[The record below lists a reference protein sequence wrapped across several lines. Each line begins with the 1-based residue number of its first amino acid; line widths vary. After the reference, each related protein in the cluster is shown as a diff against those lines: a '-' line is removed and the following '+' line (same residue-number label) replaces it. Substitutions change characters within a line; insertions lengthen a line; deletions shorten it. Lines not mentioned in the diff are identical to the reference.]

1 MKNKILYGLG
11 VLLVSASSLSL
22 TSCIQETEPTNSITE
37 TQIQSSQKSLE
48 SLLWGM
54 PSVLNREGIFGSSY
68 GFDWGYGAIM
78 HIRDRE
84 TADCTRPYAGGYD
97 WFNRYEYNLNQGEN
111 SLFTQFMWNSY
122 YKFIQSANEMIKAVP
137 DESAVSDEVKG
148 YKGAGYA
155 FRAML
160 YLDLARAYEYLP
172 TDVTD
177 HINADGNDVLNLT
190 VPIVDEN
197 TTQESAANNP
207 RVSRKKMAEFI
218 LGDLQKAE
226 KLIPNLTQT
235 SKTLPH
241 LDCVYG
247 LYARL
252 YMWLAGEDNT
262 YYAKA
267 KEYADKAIEASDVA
281 PMTESECLST
291 STGFNDISKWMWG
304 DQLVKENDA
313 VQTGII
319 NWTSW
324 MSNETSFG
332 YASAGPYLTMDA
344 KMYDR
349 IDNNDFRKNMW
360 APGAYSQSTA
370 SWYQDYC
377 IDLTQNDYIGYSN
390 WGKGVS
396 IKFRPGYANMGDVNI
411 GASTAYPLMR
421 IEEMYFI
428 SIEAEAHINANQG
441 KEELVQ
447 FMQEN
452 RNPEYTCDA
461 TSQDDIIEEI
471 VFQKRV
477 ELWGE
482 GQTFFDIKRLN
493 YSVDRTYRGTN
504 HPASAQLSTN
514 GRPAWMNWV
523 IVLTE
528 QNNNKALVGWNN
540 PDPTGKY

>member
-1 MKNKILYGLG
+1 MKNKILNGLG
-11 VLLVSASSLSL
+11 VLLLSASSLSL
-22 TSCIQETEPTNSITE
+22 TSCIQETEPTNGISND
-37 TQIQSSQKSLE
+37 QIQSSQKSLE

-54 PSVLNREGIFGSSY
+54 PSVLNMEGMFGSSY
-68 GFDWGYGAIM
+68 GFDWGYGSIM

-84 TADCTRPYAGGYD
+84 TGDCTRPYAGGYD
-97 WFNRYEYNLNQGEN
+97 WFARYEYNLNQGEN
-111 SLFTQFMWNSY
+111 SIFTQFLWNSY

-137 DESAVSDEVKG
+137 NEETASDEVKG

-172 TDVTD
+172 TDVTSN
-177 HINADGNDVLNLT
+177 INDAGNNVLHMT

-197 TTQESAANNP
+197 TTEETAANNP
-207 RVSRKKMAEFI
+207 RVSREKMAEFI

-226 KLIPNLTQT
+226 ELIPNLTKS

-252 YMWLAGEDNT
+252 YMWLAGEDAS

-267 KEYADKAIEASDVA
+267 KEYADKAIEAADVA
-281 PMTESECLST
+281 PMTETECLST
-291 STGFNDISKWMWG
+291 STGFNDINKWMWG
-304 DQLVKENDA
+304 DQLVKENEA

-332 YASAGPYLTMDA
+332 YASAGPYLMMDA
-344 KMYDR
+344 QMYDR
-349 IDNNDFRKNMW
+349 IDKNDFRKKMW
-360 APGAYSQSTA
+360 APGKYSKSTA
-370 SWYQDYC
+370 SWYQENC
-377 IDLTQNDYIGYSN
+377 IDLSQNDNIGYSS
-390 WGKGVS
+390 WDKGTS

-428 SIEAEAHINANQG
+428 SIEAEAHIDAEKG
-441 KEELVQ
+441 KEELVK

-452 RNPEYTCDA
+452 RDPEYTCDA

-482 GQTFFDIKRLN
+482 GQSFFDIKRLN
-493 YSVDRTYRGTN
+493 YSVNRAYQGSN
-504 HPASAQLSTN
+504 HPASARLSTN

-528 QNNNKALVGWNN
+528 QNNNKALVDWNN